1 MRKKRAQ
8 NRRKGSSST
17 SGGHGW
23 AWLLFGVV
31 LGGVLGS
38 IGYVKWYEGRPHTV
52 PPIAE
57 AKKVINKIPKPQF
70 DFYTLLPDAEV
81 EATRS
86 PSAPPKPK
94 VPAAVADNQKNAPAS
109 AATGPY
115 RLQLAAFKNF
125 HDADALKAKLALSGF
140 TVEIQ
145 SVTLEGGTVWYRVQT
160 PALKTQQEALQMQS
174 ALKSAAITSVL
185 IK

>member
-8 NRRKGSSST
+8 NRRKGSSTQS
-17 SGGHGW
+17 SGHGW

-38 IGYVKWYEGRPHTV
+38 IGYVKWYEGRPHVV

-57 AKKVINKIPKPQF
+57 AKKVINKIPKPKF
-70 DFYTLLPDAEV
+70 DFYTMLPSAEV
-81 EATRS
+81 EATRQ
-86 PSAPPKPK
+86 PSAPPTPK
-94 VPAAVADNQKNAPAS
+94 VATTAAVEQKTAPAS
-109 AATGPY
+109 TGPY

-140 TVEIQ
+140 NVEIQ

-160 PALKTQQEALQMQS
+160 AALKTQEEALQMQT
-174 ALKSAAITSVL
+174 ALKSASITSVL

>member
-8 NRRKGSSST
+8 NRRKGSSNS
-17 SGGHGW
+17 SSGHGW

-38 IGYVKWYEGRPHTV
+38 IGYVKWYEGRPHVV

-57 AKKVINKIPKPQF
+57 AKKNIQKIPKPKF
-70 DFYTLLPDAEV
+70 DFYTMLPSAEV
-81 EATRS
+81 EATRK
-86 PSAPPKPK
+86 PNAPPTPK
-94 VPAAVADNQKNAPAS
+94 VTTTATNAQAPATP
-109 AATGPY
+109 ATGPY

-145 SVTLEGGTVWYRVQT
+145 SVTLEGGVVWYRVQT
-160 PALKTQQEALQMQS
+160 AALKTQQEALQMQS
-174 ALKSAAITSVL
+174 ALKSASITSVL